1 MHRPCL
7 GEARGRYSSARTYP
21 SRSVVAGSLCFGP
34 GRGLDGSRPEEVA
47 DERDRILKI
56 AFQRNGGAAQ
66 SSHHGSIVHPT
77 PGSIRRH
84 LIGCSLESFRNR
96 LGVLFTQKHGL
107 EGGAYTRQATRCLFY
122 PNMFHSMSTISLTG
136 HQQIKT
142 SVVDA
147 HSGVSS
153 EEPRPS
159 VPSPLKVTH

>member
-21 SRSVVAGSLCFGP
+21 SRSVVAGLCFGP
-34 GRGLDGSRPEEVA
+34 DGLDGSRPEEVA

>member
-21 SRSVVAGSLCFGP
+21 SRSVVAGLCFGP